1 MSCISLILHLKRPSQ
16 RWRVRVGLRFALYSD
31 LGFGHELG
39 FGLSLREH
47 IGGSDMSRSVALG
60 LRLR

>member
-16 RWRVRVGLRFALYSD
+16 RWRVRVELRFALYSD
-31 LGFGHELG
+31 LGFGHESG

-47 IGGSDMSRSVALG
+47 IGGSDTLRSVVLG
-60 LRLR
+60 LGLT

>member
-31 LGFGHELG
+31 LGFGHESG
-39 FGLSLREH
+39 FGLSLRE
-47 IGGSDMSRSVALG
+47 GSDMSRSVALG